1 MSNIAR
7 INPQLPDSLPENG
20 NAGSGEREGL
30 VRLRQV
36 YGVLRR
42 HYILI
47 SVVTIIGTAFAVFWA
62 SGLTPI
68 YRASTQVLIDPNR
81 DTVTKITPV
90 APGLTP
96 EFTMMETQAAIIR
109 SRELAVQAVR
119 RLDLINHPLYNPALA
134 KPQPSTLDRLLAP
147 ITALFTD
154 APPAEEKR
162 AVNIAPQ
169 TPEERA
175 RLTEGII
182 GGYLGGLSV
191 VPAQTGARWVT
202 ISFTSPDPKLAADAA
217 NMAAKVYI
225 ESQVTNRG
233 ASTQS
238 ALRFL
243 SEKVEEL
250 RGKMIDA
257 ERALTQFRTDTGLLQ
272 LGESSPV
279 AQQLNSYRNQLID
292 VRAAIRNLEGAGGQ
306 VRDMLRGQGSI
317 ESNSQVMTNPFIAQ
331 LRAQQSDI
339 ERKIAEART
348 QLRDN
353 HPQLIAMRNELREI
367 QNKIGSEIRKV
378 SANLSNELALAK
390 QREDSLQNEIK
401 RLEGELSKQAGNEV
415 RLRELQL
422 AAQTARQ
429 LYETTLAR
437 FNEVSITDDNVMQKA
452 EARVLQPAFQPGG
465 PIAPQ
470 KNSIVFM
477 AFLISMAIGVA
488 LAVIIELLDAGFRSV
503 HQLEQMA
510 GAPALGMVPFQANKL
525 SRNKRPWDTVLDKP
539 NSSFAEAIRTIR
551 TGLLLSSVDH
561 PPRTVLVTSSV
572 PGEGKT
578 TTALALA
585 SAAAASGQRTIIVDC
600 DMRQP
605 ALHANLGV
613 KNELGL
619 SDYLTGNAA
628 LEDLIHIDDRSGLH
642 YICAGRLPPSPTD
655 LLGSNR
661 MKQLLQQLS
670 AAFQM
675 VMLDTPPILA
685 VSDALLL
692 VRSVD
697 KTIFVVRWERTRRD
711 IAVNGLKS
719 VYDAGARVGGLVL
732 SQVNLRKHARY
743 DYTDSGVYYYRGYK
757 RYYVE

>member
-1 MSNIAR
+1 MTHITR
-7 INPQLPDSLPENG
+7 INPQLPDGIPDGGTSGAGEN
-20 NAGSGEREGL
+20 EGL

-36 YGVLRR
+36 FGVLRR

-47 SVVTIIGTAFAVFWA
+47 AVVTVIGTALASFWV

-68 YRASTQVLIDPNR
+68 YRATTQVLIDPSR
-81 DTVTKITPV
+81 ETVTKITPV
-90 APGLTP
+90 TPGLMH
-96 EFTMMETQAAIIR
+96 EFTMVETQAAVIR
-109 SRELAVQAVR
+109 SRDLAAQAVR
-119 RLDLINHPLYNPALA
+119 RLDLVNHPLYNPALA
-134 KPQPSTLDRLLAP
+134 KPQPSMWQRLMAP
-147 ITALFTD
+147 VTALLTD
-154 APPAEEKR
+154 APAPQEMPP
-162 AVNIAPQ
+162 VSIAPQ

-175 RLTEGII
+175 LLMESII
-182 GGYLGGLSV
+182 GAYMGGLSV
-191 VPAQTGARWVT
+191 ASAPTGARFVT
-202 ISFTSPDPKLAADAA
+202 IGFTSPDPRLAADAA

-225 ESQVTNRG
+225 EGQVSSRG
-233 ASTQS
+233 ESTQS

-250 RGKMIDA
+250 RAKMLEA
-257 ERALTQFRTDTGLLQ
+257 ERELTRFRTDTGLLQ
-272 LGESSPV
+272 AGESSPV
-279 AQQLNSYRNQLID
+279 AQQLTSYRSQLID
-292 VRAAIRNLEGAGGQ
+292 VRATIRNLEGSGAQ

-317 ESNSQVMTNPFIAQ
+317 ESNSQVMTNLFIQQ
-331 LRAQQSDI
+331 LRAQQADI
-339 ERKIAEART
+339 ERRIAEART
-348 QLRDN
+348 QLRDG
-353 HPQLIAMRNELREI
+353 HPQLIAMRNELREV
-367 QNKIGSEIRKV
+367 QGKIGSEIRKV
-378 SANLSNELALAK
+378 SANLGNELTLAK
-390 QREDSLQNEIK
+390 QREESLLAEIK
-401 RLEGELSKQAGNEV
+401 RLEDDLGKQANNEV
-415 RLRELQL
+415 RLRDLQL
-422 AAQTARQ
+422 AAQTGRQ

-437 FNEVSITDDNVMQKA
+437 FNEVSITDDNSVQKA
-452 EARVLQPAFQPGG
+452 EARVLQPAMMPGG
-465 PIAPQ
+465 PIAPRRDT
-470 KNSIVFM
+470 IMLV
-477 AFLISMAIGVA
+477 AFVISLAVGVA
-488 LAVIIELLDAGFRSV
+488 IAVLIELLDAGFRSV

-510 GAPALGMVPFQANKL
+510 GAPALGMVPFQTKQIG
-525 SRNKRPWDTVLDKP
+525 RNKRPWDTVLDKP

-605 ALHANLGV
+605 ALHTNLGT

-661 MKQLLQQLS
+661 MKQLMQQLS

-711 IAVNGLKS
+711 IALNGLKS

-743 DYTDSGVYYYRGYK
+743 DYTDSGAYYYRGYK

>member
-7 INPQLPDSLPENG
+7 FNPQLPDAPQDN
-20 NAGSGEREGL
+20 NPAGMGEREGL
-30 VRLRQV
+30 LRLRQV

-47 SVVTIIGTAFAVFWA
+47 AVITVIGTALASFWA
-62 SGLTPI
+62 STLTPI

-81 DTVTKITPV
+81 ETVTKITPV
-90 APGLTP
+90 APGLTQ

-109 SRELAVQAVR
+109 SRDLATQAVR
-119 RLDLINHPLYNPALA
+119 RLDLVNHPLYNPALA
-134 KPQPSTLDRLLAP
+134 KPQPSTWQRLLAP
-147 ITALFTD
+147 VTALFTD
-154 APPAEEKR
+154 APSAEER
-162 AVNIAPQ
+162 QTVTIAPQ

-175 RLTEGII
+175 RLSEGIV
-182 GGYLGGLSV
+182 GAYLGGLTV
-191 VPAQTGARWVT
+191 QPATTGARWVT
-202 ISFTSPDPKLAADAA
+202 INFTSADRKLAADAA

-225 ESQVTNRG
+225 ESGIANRG
-233 ASTQS
+233 ETTQS
-238 ALRFL
+238 ALRYL

-250 RGKMIDA
+250 RGKMIEA
-257 ERALTQFRTDTGLLQ
+257 ERSLTQFRSDTGMLQEGDKSPITLQ
-272 LGESSPV
+272 LT
-279 AQQLNSYRNQLID
+279 SYRSQLIE
-292 VRAAIRNLEGAGGQ
+292 VQATIRNLEIGGAQ
-306 VRDMLRGQGSI
+306 LQNMLRGQGSI
-317 ESNSQVMTNPFIAQ
+317 DANSHVMTSPFIAQ
-331 LRAQQSDI
+331 LRAQQADI

-353 HPQLIAMRNELREI
+353 HPQLIAMRNELREV
-367 QNKIGSEIRKV
+367 QGKIASEIRKV
-378 SANLSNELALAK
+378 GANLGNELQVQK
-390 QREDSLQNEIK
+390 QREQSLLTEVK

-415 RLRELQL
+415 RLKELQTS
-422 AAQTARQ
+422 AQSARQ
-429 LYETTLAR
+429 LYEATLAR
-437 FNEVSITDDNVMQKA
+437 FNEVTITDDNALRKA
-452 EARVLQPAFQPGG
+452 EASVLQPAGIPGV

-470 KNSIVFM
+470 TNAIILM
-477 AFLISMAIGVA
+477 AFLISLAIGVA

-510 GAPALGMVPFQANKL
+510 GAPALGMVPFQTNKIG
-525 SRNKRPWDTVLDKP
+525 RNKRPWDTVLDKP

-585 SAAAASGQRTIIVDC
+585 SAAASSGQRTIIVDC

-692 VRSVD
+692 VRTVD

-711 IAVNGLKS
+711 IALNGLKS

-757 RYYVE
+757 RYYIE

>member
-7 INPQLPDSLPENG
+7 FNPQLPEGVPEQG
-20 NAGSGEREGL
+20 AGTGENEGL
-30 VRLRQV
+30 LRLRQV
-36 YGVLRR
+36 MGVLRR

-47 SVVTIIGTAFAVFWA
+47 GVVAVIGTALAAFWA

-68 YRASTQVLIDPNR
+68 YASSTTVLIDPNR
-81 DTVTKITPV
+81 ETVTKITPV
-90 APGLTP
+90 NPGLQP
-96 EFTMMETQAAIIR
+96 EFTLMETQAAVIK
-109 SRELAVQAVR
+109 SRELAAQAVR

-134 KPQPSTLDRLLAP
+134 KPQPSTLQRVLAP
-147 ITALFTD
+147 ITALITGV
-154 APPAEEKR
+154 APGEDKEPVK
-162 AVNIAPQ
+162 IAPQ

-175 RLTEGII
+175 MLMEGIVSA
-182 GGYLGGLSV
+182 YLGGLNAI
-191 VPAQTGARWVT
+191 PAVSGARVIE
-202 ISFTSPDPKLAADAA
+202 ISYTSPDPKLAAAAA
-217 NMAAKVYI
+217 NVAAEVYI
-225 ESQVTNRG
+225 RSQVSDRG
-233 ASTQS
+233 QSTQS

-250 RGKMIDA
+250 RARMIEA
-257 ERALTQFRTDTGLLQ
+257 ERKLTEFRTETGLVQ
-272 LGESSPV
+272 IGEASPV
-279 AQQLNSYRNQLID
+279 VQQLTSYRSQLVD
-292 VRAAIRNLEGAGGQ
+292 VRATIRNLEGSNQQ
-306 VRDMLRGQGSI
+306 VRDTLKGQGSV
-317 ESNSQVMTNPFIAQ
+317 ESVGAVMTNPFIAQ
-331 LRAQQSDI
+331 LRIQQNEI
-339 ERKIAEART
+339 ERRIAEARS
-348 QLRDN
+348 QLRDS
-353 HPQLIAMRNELREI
+353 HPQLIAMRNELREV
-367 QNKIGSEIRKV
+367 QGKVAAEIRKV
-378 SANLSNELALAK
+378 SANLGNELELAK
-390 QREDSLQNEIK
+390 QREQSLLAEIK
-401 RLEGELSKQAGNEV
+401 RLEGEQNKQATSEV
-415 RLRELQL
+415 ELRQLQL
-422 AAQTARQ
+422 DAQTSRQ
-429 LYETTLAR
+429 VYESMLAR
-437 FNEVSITDDNVMQKA
+437 FNEVSITDDVTAQKA
-452 EARVLQPAFQPGG
+452 EARVLQPAFVPGA
-465 PIAPQ
+465 PIAPRRDT
-470 KNSIVFM
+470 IVFM
-477 AFLISMAIGVA
+477 AFVVSLAVGIA
-488 LAVIIELLDAGFRSV
+488 LAVLIELLDAGFRSV

-510 GAPALGMVPFQANKL
+510 GAPTLGMVPFQTNKL
-525 SRNKRPWDTVLDKP
+525 GRNKRPWDTVLDKP
-539 NSSFAEAIRTIR
+539 NSAFAEAIRTIR

-605 ALHANLGV
+605 ALHANLGA
-613 KNELGL
+613 KNQLGL

-655 LLGSNR
+655 LLSSNR

-692 VRSVD
+692 VRTVD

-711 IAVNGLKS
+711 IAINGLKA